1 MKNLRYWA
9 IYLILWIAALSM
21 AVINNK
27 TGNHAAWQQWAIA
40 QAILCGL
47 MVGETRNTDPCEIVA
62 DQLASISLFLAIGIP
77 FLFYPQRTFW
87 GIPWFV
93 PSLVCALCF
102 LCFSLRLCF
111 LKKKHEETETK
122 DNN

>member
-47 MVGETRNTDPCEIVA
+47 MVGETRNTDPREIVA

-77 FLFYPQRTFW
+77 FLFYPQSTFW
-87 GIPWFV
+87 GVPWFV
-93 PSLVCALCF
+93 PSVVCALSF
-102 LCFSLRLCF
+102 LYFSLRLYF
-111 LKKKHEETETK
+111 LKKKREAMDTQE
-122 DNN
+122 DN

>member
-9 IYLILWIAALSM
+9 IYLILWIAALSL
-21 AVINNK
+21 AVINNE

-47 MVGETRNTDPCEIVA
+47 MVGETRNTDPREIVA

-77 FLFYPQRTFW
+77 FLFYPQSTFW
-87 GIPWFV
+87 GVPWFV
-93 PSLVCALCF
+93 PSVVCTLSF
-102 LCFSLRLCF
+102 LCLSIRLYS
-111 LKKKHEETETK
+111 LKKKRKTSDTLE
-122 DNN
+122 DN